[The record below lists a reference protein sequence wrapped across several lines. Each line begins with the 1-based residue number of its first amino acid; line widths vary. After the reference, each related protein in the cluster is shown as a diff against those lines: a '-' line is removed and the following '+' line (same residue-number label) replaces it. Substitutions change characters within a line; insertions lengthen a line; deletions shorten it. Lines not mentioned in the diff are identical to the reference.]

1 MKLIKYGSRTVVA
14 ALATVLASTL
24 APALKAIAQTEQLP
38 EDPTDPLISHGSDLA
53 IYSGLALLALALVF
67 AIKSFNSKLERVLIF
82 AFGLSIMMMIILWYL

>member
-24 APALKAIAQTEQLP
+24 APALEAIAQTEQLP

-53 IYSGLALLALALVF
+53 IYSGL
-67 AIKSFNSKLERVLIF
+67 S
-82 AFGLSIMMMIILWYL
+82 